1 MKLEGEPMSL
11 YKQGEVERTLKTIYT
26 AAVLFVVDYAVCSVY
41 ASAPQT
47 AQAAFEWFGFSYAGI
62 GAFLDVFY
70 KCVYFFERFVVLPLP
85 PEVVVPCPV
94 LPQ

>member
-11 YKQGEVERTLKTIYT
+11 YKQGEAERTLKTIYT

-47 AQAAFEWFGFSYAGI
+47 
-62 GAFLDVFY
+62 L
-70 KCVYFFERFVVLPLP
+70 RLPLSGSGFP
-85 PEVVVPCPV
+85 MSA
-94 LPQ
+94 